1 MVSSFGR
8 FIIEYSYFVNYISFV
23 LFTGLFTASENLL
36 MMKINVFIIILDQ
49 IALHIA
55 LIINS

>member
-8 FIIEYSYFVNYISFV
+8 FIIEYSYIVNDISFV

-36 MMKINVFIIILDQ
+36 MMEINVFIIILDQ